1 MPTES
6 AAVAALEELGLTEYE
21 ARCYV
26 ALTRITQGTAKE
38 ISRVADVPRSRVYD
52 TVDRLHARGL
62 VDVQQS
68 EPRQFRAVPKEEALD
83 LLRQTYDDSIEKADD
98 ALERLNTVDAAE
110 HRGVWAVENKE
121 HVDSRVEGLL
131 ADAESQVHVLL
142 AADAE
147 EPDEL
152 VAALEPVARR
162 GVAVVVE
169 VPTAERRSTVSERLP
184 DDATV
189 RVAPGL
195 DDTNEIGGKRPAK
208 LVMVDD
214 QSVLASGVEETHLP
228 GVIKETAVW
237 TDGPNHGLATWMQ
250 ELLKERLSDGPE
262 AGGVAAGDGA
272 GAAGGDAEGP
282 DGAGGRGDGA

>member
-6 AAVAALEELGLTEYE
+6 AAVTALEELGLTEYE

-38 ISRVADVPRSRVYD
+38 ISQVADVPRSRVYD
-52 TVDRLHARGL
+52 TVERLHARGL

-83 LLRQTYDDSIEKADD
+83 LLRQTYDESIEKADD
-98 ALERLNTVDAAE
+98 ALGQLNTVDAAE
-110 HRGVWAVENKE
+110 HRGVWAVENKQ
-121 HVDSRVEGLL
+121 HVDSRVDSLL
-131 ADAESQVHVLL
+131 ADAESQVHLLL

-147 EPDEL
+147 EPADL
-152 VAALEPVARR
+152 LSALEPVAERD
-162 GVAVVVE
+162 VSVVVE
-169 VPTAERRSTVSERLP
+169 VPTSEVEATARQRLP

-189 RVAPGL
+189 RVTPGL
-195 DDTNEIGGKRPAK
+195 EDTSEVGGKWPAK
-208 LVMVDD
+208 LVMVDRH
-214 QSVLASGVEETHLP
+214 SVLASGVEETHLP

-250 ELLKERLSDGPE
+250 ELLEERLPDGE
-262 AGGVAAGDGA
+262 TAGAAEGSGSDGA
-272 GAAGGDAEGP
+272 GR
-282 DGAGGRGDGA
+282 DGA